1 MFEQINRRILV
12 HARPTAM
19 PTLDTFRLVS
29 EPAPTAQRDE
39 AVVRNLWLSVDPY
52 MRGRLST
59 RKSYAAP
66 VELGDV
72 MIGGT
77 VSQVVA
83 SNSHL
88 AKVGDFLLTAG
99 GWQDYCVLNEQ
110 ALLQAARLDRSLPLS
125 TALGV
130 AGMPG
135 ATGYLGLTRL
145 GKPQPGET
153 LVVSAA
159 AGAVGSVV
167 GQLGKMMGCRV
178 VGIAGG
184 PQKRELCERVYGFDT
199 CIDYKA
205 SPDLADQLA
214 KACPQGIDIYFE
226 NVGGPVLEAI
236 IPLLKSGARVPVCGY
251 ISQYNEDQPQV
262 PGERLST
269 LSLNLESRFFVV
281 TEWLHELPSIYSK
294 LAHWV
299 RDGKLA
305 YRETVAHG
313 LEQAPQAFLDLLAGK
328 NVGKQVV
335 RIAAPA

>member
-1 MFEQINRRILV
+1 MLEQTNRRILV
-12 HARPTAM
+12 NARPTGM

-29 EPAPTAQRDE
+29 EPAPTAGRGE

-66 VELGDV
+66 VELGEV

-88 AKVGDFLLTAG
+88 AHVGDFMLVSG
-99 GWQDYCVLNEQ
+99 GWQDYCVLNES
-110 ALLQAARLDRSLPLS
+110 ALQSASRLDRSLPLS

-135 ATGYLGLTRL
+135 ATAYLGLTRL

-153 LVVSAA
+153 LVISAA

-178 VGIAGG
+178 IGIAGG
-184 PQKRELCERVYGFDT
+184 SQKCELCERVYGFDV

-205 SPDLADQLA
+205 SPDLAAELA
-214 KACPQGIDIYFE
+214 RACPKSIDIYFE
-226 NVGGPVLEAI
+226 NVGGPVLEAV
-236 IPLLKSGARVPVCGY
+236 IPLLKDGSRVPVCGY
-251 ISQYNEDQPQV
+251 ISQYNEEDPQA
-262 PGERLST
+262 PWERLAT
-269 LSLNLESRFFVV
+269 LPLQLETRFFVV
-281 TEWLHELPSIYSK
+281 TEWLNELPSIYSK
-294 LAHWV
+294 LANWV
-299 RDGKLA
+299 REDKLA

-313 LEQAPQAFLDLLAGK
+313 LEQAPAAFIEMLQGK
-328 NVGKQVV
+328 NLGKQIV
-335 RIAAPA
+335 RIAAPM